1 MKSNSLK
8 DHVNTLA
15 KLILEISC
23 EYPNNEAI
31 LALGVALSWHMHSID
46 DEVGITRAN
55 SVITVLK
62 RDITEI
68 ETEMNE
74 VFWK

>member
-1 MKSNSLK
+1 MKSNLLK
-8 DHVNTLA
+8 DNVNKFA
-15 KLILEISC
+15 KLILETTC

-46 DEVGITRAN
+46 DEIGITRAN

-62 RDITEI
+62 SDITKI
-68 ETEMNE
+68 ETEINE

>member
-8 DHVNTLA
+8 DDVNTLA
-15 KLILEISC
+15 KLILETSC
-23 EYPNNEAI
+23 KYPNNEAI

-74 VFWK
+74 VFWR